1 MKYVWLILYFTNKET
16 DKIDFIP
23 KVTQSVNGR
32 GSEPTTTDSG
42 MISPNKTYPAE

>member
-23 KVTQSVNGR
+23 EVTQSVNGR
-32 GSEPTTTDSG
+32 GSEATTDFG